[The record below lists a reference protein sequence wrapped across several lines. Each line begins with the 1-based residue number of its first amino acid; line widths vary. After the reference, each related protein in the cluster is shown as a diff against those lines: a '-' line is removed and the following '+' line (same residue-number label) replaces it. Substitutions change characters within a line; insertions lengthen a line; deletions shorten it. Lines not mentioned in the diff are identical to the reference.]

1 MLFALAGKGCG
12 SVIHWFSL
20 SLTFGFCL
28 NKDDFFFSAI
38 ADMELSGRSLLGPL
52 GTDFY
57 C

>member
-12 SVIHWFSL
+12 SIIRWLSL

-28 NKDDFFFSAI
+28 NKDDFFLSAI
-38 ADMELSGRSLLGPL
+38 ADMELSGRSPLGPL